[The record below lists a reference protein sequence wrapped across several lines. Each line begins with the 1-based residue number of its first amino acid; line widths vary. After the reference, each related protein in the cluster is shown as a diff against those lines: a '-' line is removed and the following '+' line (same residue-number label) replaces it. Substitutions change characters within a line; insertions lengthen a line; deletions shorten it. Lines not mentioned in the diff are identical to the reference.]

1 VEWASGALP
10 IHPPL
15 YAGAP
20 DDQSE
25 GEAERAAKLL
35 EPGRPTLAAI
45 GERKRPV
52 IPPSRELSPDAFQ
65 GRGDPLSSRV
75 RGFFEQ
81 RFDHDFRSVRV
92 HHGAVANRSARSL
105 GARAY
110 TYGSDIVFGPGEY
123 FPESRRGTSLLAHEL
138 THVIQQGGRPQL
150 LQCSAL
156 SDSVKNAWAVEPKL
170 EALLARLSESDVQ
183 SAQSD
188 ADVDAEIARL
198 LTGRPDDLYIA
209 QRIRKGQLG
218 TTTGATGKPGPGG
231 KPVQRPVEAF
241 FFRGATDKRA
251 LVIAGVHGSEQQ
263 GIQVARMLIQ
273 DLQTKKPVYTVIVV
287 PTLFPDNA
295 SVRAREFSTPTN
307 RNFPKPS
314 EDLAAA
320 TKRGKGTAVDA
331 EGRPILPQN
340 IMLLQVIE
348 RFHPER
354 IISIHGSSGAGSAGV
369 FYDRRTLSQ
378 GEIHAARQW
387 ASGEAYMTIPPE
399 EQDSPEGR
407 EKLRELEEQFFQQKL
422 AQMSGQAQQT
432 DFDLSIAAAKK
443 IDTSTTGITGRESRG
458 MSREN
463 ETLTAENRKK
473 RQAHPSVAGNVG
485 ASGDI
490 DFATWSGS
498 VPGGV
503 SLGGYAPKRGMSVF
517 TVEPPLNLST
527 GDYPTSA
534 DAKVD
539 EAERRI
545 ELQAYADAVRT
556 VLLGQ

>member
-1 VEWASGALP
+1 MTSRIKVAKIPQA
-10 IHPPL
+10 
-15 YAGAP
+15 AP
-20 DDQSE
+20 DDPSE
-25 GEAERAAKLL
+25 VQAEHAAKLL
-35 EPGRPTLAAI
+35 GPARPTPAAI
-45 GERKRPV
+45 GDRKRDV
-52 IPPSRELSPDAFQ
+52 IPPNRELSPDSFHGQ
-65 GRGDPLSSRV
+65 GDALPSRA

-92 HHGAVANRSARSL
+92 HHGPVANRSARSL

-123 FPESRRGTSLLAHEL
+123 SPESRRGTTLLAHEL
-138 THVIQQGGRPQL
+138 THVVQQGGRPQL

-156 SDSVKNAWAVEPKL
+156 SDSVKSAWTVEPKL

-183 SAQSD
+183 SAQND
-188 ADVDAEIARL
+188 ADVDAEIARIL
-198 LTGRPDDLYIA
+198 NGRPDDLYIA

-218 TTTGATGKPGPGG
+218 TTTGATGKLSKPGPGG
-231 KPVQRPVEAF
+231 KPVPRAVEAV

-263 GIQVARMLIQ
+263 GIQVARMMIQ
-273 DLQTKKPVYTVIVV
+273 DLKTKKPVYTVIVV

-314 EDLAAA
+314 EDLSAA

-331 EGRPILPQN
+331 EGRPILPEN
-340 IMLLQVIE
+340 IMLLQLIE

-354 IISIHGSSGAGSAGV
+354 IISIHGTSGAGSAGV
-369 FYDRRTLSQ
+369 FYDRRTLSE
-378 GEIHAARQW
+378 GEIRAARQW
-387 ASGEAYMTIPPE
+387 ASGEAYMKVPPE
-399 EQDSPEGR
+399 EQETPAGR
-407 EKLRELEEQFFQQKL
+407 EKLKEFEEESFQKKI

-443 IDTSTTGITGRESRG
+443 IDTSTTSITGRESRG

-503 SLGGYAPKRGMSVF
+503 SLGGYAPNRGMSVF

-539 EAERRI
+539 QEERRI
-545 ELQAYADAVRT
+545 ELQEYANAVRT